1 MADIFVLK
9 MHENYLIFNVF
20 LHEYTYLKAGIF
32 NIQYLM
38 VCVFEDEYR
47 AGGLRVEQLRIN
59 AYSYQAVFQET
70 IEKKIPSTPLS
81 GGAKST
87 IEIYGNRH
95 QDRDKEEPK
104 DNGEDGMLTRPNCA

>member
-1 MADIFVLK
+1 
-9 MHENYLIFNVF
+9 
-20 LHEYTYLKAGIF
+20 
-32 NIQYLM
+32 M

-95 QDRDKEEPK
+95 QDRDKEEPR
-104 DNGEDGMLTRPNCA
+104 DNGEDGMLTRPNCAWKVREMILFNGLCIFYCGRGCVSLESE

>member
-70 IEKKIPSTPLS
+70 IEKKFSPPLFLE
-81 GGAKST
+81 G
-87 IEIYGNRH
+87 
-95 QDRDKEEPK
+95 
-104 DNGEDGMLTRPNCA
+104 PNLQSKYMETDTKTETKKNQETTARTAC